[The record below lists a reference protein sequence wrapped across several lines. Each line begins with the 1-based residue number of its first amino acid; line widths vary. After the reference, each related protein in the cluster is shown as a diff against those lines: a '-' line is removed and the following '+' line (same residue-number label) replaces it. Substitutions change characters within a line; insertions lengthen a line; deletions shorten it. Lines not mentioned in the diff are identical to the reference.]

1 MMLFVICAGLLLLY
15 AVLIIFYRKQWIKT
29 PISKLTPGEYGQN
42 ISISVI
48 IPARNEGNN
57 LPALLQ
63 SLQAQTYAKHLFETI
78 VINDY
83 STDDTAA
90 VVQQFPDVILIN
102 LADELGNLRINAY
115 KKKAIE
121 IAIARSTGNIIVTT
135 DADGV
140 VPPEWL
146 SNIATSFDQQPI
158 QLLVMPVAMFDTTAS
173 DGPLT
178 KFLKIFQ
185 ALDFMTLQG
194 ITGASVH
201 AGFHSM
207 CNGANLAYTKHAFN
221 TVDGFKDIDQ
231 LASGDDM
238 LLMHKINKQFTGQIK
253 YLKAKEV
260 IVHTSPMS
268 TLKDFLNQR
277 IRWASKADTYKD
289 HRIVLVLVLVYLV
302 NLVLLLIP
310 VISFFYRTPIFIH
323 LKLIHIW
330 CIFLFFKIAVEL
342 YFLWPVAEFFNKKQL
357 LWYFP
362 LAQPFHI
369 VYTVVAGFLG
379 KFGTYKWKGRAVK

>member
-1 MMLFVICAGLLLLY
+1 MFVVISAGLLLLY
-15 AVLIIFYRKQWIKT
+15 ALLIIFYRQQWIKT
-29 PISKLTPGEYGQN
+29 PVSKLTPGEYGQN

-90 VVQQFPDVILIN
+90 VVKQFPDVILIN
-102 LADELGNLRINAY
+102 LADELGNIRINAY

-140 VPPEWL
+140 VPPKWL
-146 SNIATSFDQQPI
+146 SNIAASFDQQPI
-158 QLLVMPVAMFDTTAS
+158 QLLVMPVAMFDPTAS
-173 DGPLT
+173 DGPFI

-207 CNGANLAYTKHAFN
+207 CNGANLAYTKYAFN
-221 TVDGFKDIDQ
+221 TVGGFKDIDQ

-238 LLMHKINKQFTGQIK
+238 LLMHKINKQFAGQIK

-260 IVHTSPMS
+260 IVHTAAMS
-268 TLKDFLNQR
+268 TIKDFLNQR

-289 HRIVLVLVLVYLV
+289 HRIVLVLALVYLV
-302 NLVLLLIP
+302 NLGLLLFPIL
-310 VISFFYRTPIFIH
+310 SFFYQSPIFIH
-323 LKLIHIW
+323 LRLIHIW
-330 CIFLFFKIAVEL
+330 CIFLFFKIGVEF

-362 LAQPFHI
+362 LAQLFHI

-379 KFGTYKWKGRAVK
+379 KFGTYKWKGRLVK